1 MQTGPA
7 IMIAFLTP
15 TVGLGCRSGG
25 YLIYGVAATISWAL
39 HICSFLLSHAVS
51 LRYQDIYMGRR
62 DFIPGKEN
70 ADLESTSEAT
80 QMLLNEQGIDPAS
93 LSAHRRTPLHS
104 FLVALNVTTRISGKL
119 IAFAN
124 ACWIVVSAIFE
135 YAGVYENCYCA
146 SDADVLGSRA
156 WAVLFVSDQSF
167 QIVARNYWIGGVIFS
182 FGVCIATYIGFFL
195 GCKRNDIDEYDD

>member
-1 MQTGPA
+1 LLKDQ
-7 IMIAFLTP
+7 
-15 TVGLGCRSGG
+15 GL
-25 YLIYGVAATISWAL
+25 
-39 HICSFLLSHAVS
+39 
-51 LRYQDIYMGRR
+51 
-62 DFIPGKEN
+62 
-70 ADLESTSEAT
+70 
-80 QMLLNEQGIDPAS
+80 DPAS